1 MLFAA
6 TWMDLEVITLSEV
19 SQRKK
24 VFYGITFMWNQK
36 MTQMNLFIKQKQTHT
51 HKAHLLLP
59 EERQEGAGLIRSIG
73 LTIG

>member
-6 TWMDLEVITLSEV
+6 TWTDLEVIPQSEV
-19 SQRKK
+19 SQRKH

-36 MTQMNLFIKQKQTHT
+36 IIQMNLFIKQTHT
-51 HKAHLLLP
+51 HKAHFLLP
-59 EERQEGAGLIRSIG
+59 KEKQEGAGLIRSIG